1 MASCVY
7 TIHMFIIFV
16 YIKLASS
23 LSCSSYDYVNKIR
36 NILSKQTD
44 YKVYEGK
51 LIFRQNAS
59 FEYGT
64 NPSGIYGGPYFENLN
79 NITNPNSPSPHGTY
93 FFRSSNAL
101 IFAGC
106 TPPKSKYFSFVSYTM
121 YRFNEATEKRQCLWA
136 SLGAALNNLVWNTSN
151 NISNNYDSLTTVI
164 STGDN
169 QTYTNIYNMLTTD
182 GISNNEINLQ
192 SLPNKYIEWLPYK
205 RDYKYNNT
213 YDTGSFLLRVTLTDN
228 HTEYE
233 QYIHT
238 NQTIFILEP
247 KYGGSDV
254 PKQPFEPFVRNTY
267 STNNINETA
276 LYSDMLNEYKIDLI
290 NYLEITYNLS
300 YKRSIIF
307 PNIVI
312 SEYNVSDL
320 NLTNYGFG
328 CIEENR
334 CCGGDN
340 RDAQYWEISTDYNI
354 SLNIYNNN
362 KFYIILGL
370 MHSNY
375 NIQQTVYSNFVYA
388 DAATPNKN
396 EKKNPVITNFEYNG
410 SGLILPVET
419 NINEKYL
426 QNVFVVQLTEP
437 NLCINQLPG
446 FCYIPNTINFGNV
459 VYRNYL
465 NPITKTRPDMTEI
478 VTPILIVFEKSL

>member
-213 YDTGSFLLRVTLTDN
+213 YDTGSFLLRVTMTDN
-228 HTEYE
+228 KNEYK
-233 QYIHT
+233 QYINT

-247 KYGGSDV
+247 KNVNANDNK
-254 PKQPFEPFVRNTY
+254 PKQPFEPFLRDTY
-267 STNNINETA
+267 SAENVNETNI
-276 LYSDMLNEYKIDLI
+276 YHNILNEYKTDLI
-290 NYLEITYNLS
+290 NYFVETYSLK
-300 YKRSIIF
+300 YKRSLLFYNLIYAR
-307 PNIVI
+307 NIP
-312 SEYNVSDL
+312 
-320 NLTNYGFG
+320 NYGFS
-328 CIEENR
+328 CIEQNKN
-334 CCGGDN
+334 CGGDN
-340 RDAQYWEISTDYNI
+340 WDAQYYQSQYT
-354 SLNIYNNN
+354 LNNN
-362 KFYIILGL
+362 NSFHIILGL
-370 MHSNY
+370 MHSN
-375 NIQQTVYSNFVYA
+375 NDIGQTIYSNMVYE
-388 DAATPNKN
+388 DAIVNAKHEMDPS
-396 EKKNPVITNFEYNG
+396 ITMLEYNG
-410 SGLILPVET
+410 SGLILPIKT
-419 NINEKYL
+419 NITNQYL
-426 QNVFVVQLTEP
+426 QNIFVVQLTTP

-446 FCYIPNTINFGNV
+446 FCINGTWGDFYI
-459 VYRNYL
+459 RNYL
-465 NPITKTRPDMTEI
+465 NPITKTRPNIHEI
-478 VTPILIVFEKSL
+478 EPAILIEFSA